1 MQTSRLV
8 VFLHEVYRELQMVG
22 WPSRQQ
28 VARLTMIVIVVS
40 VVVGTFI
47 GLLDFSLTSTLDVLV
62 TR

>member
-1 MQTSRLV
+1 M
-8 VFLHEVYRELQMVG
+8 HEVYRELQMVG